1 MMARKIGIAEATT
14 TKVTGRPPILVLIA
28 GATGVGKSTT
38 AVKIANEHSFAR
50 LLSTD
55 AIREIMRV
63 QDTTENLALHRSSFS
78 KGDSGDAVL
87 DWQDTCKAVEAG
99 VLATIERARRE
110 GIDLIL
116 EGVHLEPSSRL
127 LRSWR
132 DSGGIA
138 IGIVMHVDD
147 ESQHTSFLKQ
157 RESHSFRN
165 ADRYISALP
174 RIRAIQ
180 DSLKEKARV
189 ADWNTLDPTVVKD
202 SLDRVNHWLDLAWNE
217 WRKSH

>member
-1 MMARKIGIAEATT
+1 MMARRIGIAEATT

-147 ESQHTSFLKQ
+147 ENQHTNFLKE

-174 RIRAIQ
+174 RIRSIQ
-180 DSLKEKARV
+180 DTLKEKARI
-189 ADWNTLDPTVVKD
+189 ADWHTLDPTMVKG
-202 SLDRVNHWLDLAWNE
+202 SLERVNHWLDLAWNE